1 MKTHI
6 KSKLFLSAGDL
17 AKELGVSKNTV
28 TLWVKLGV
36 PCLTIGRQP
45 KSRQGS
51 RPRFELEKVMKWLEE
66 RSMQKGGK
74 Q

>member
-1 MKTHI
+1 MKAINIT
-6 KSKLFLSAGDL
+6 ATQL
-17 AKELGVSKNTV
+17 AKKMGVSKNTI
-28 TLWVKLGV
+28 TKWIRAGV
-36 PCLTIGRQP
+36 PCVYMGEVLA
-45 KSRQGS
+45 SRKGS